1 MLITQASKLLL
12 SMTLAIFTLQACT
25 TINPYTREEQTSKAG
40 KGAAIGAAVGAILG
54 IATSKDKK
62 ERKRRAL
69 KAAGIGAI
77 AGAGVGSYMDV
88 QEAKL
93 KQKLENTGV
102 SVTRDGDNIIL
113 NLPGNITFDTNQSVV
128 KPHFID
134 VLDSVTDV
142 LKEYESTMI
151 EVAGHTD
158 SKGSDDYNRLLSESR
173 ARAVADQL
181 QKFGVPHVRMDIVG
195 YGKSRPIADNNTESG
210 RQANRR
216 VELTL
221 LPLVQ

>member
-1 MLITQASKLLL
+1 MLPRKALL
-12 SMTLAIFTLQACT
+12 TLTLTVFTLQACT

-93 KQKLENTGV
+93 RQKLENSGV
-102 SVTRDGDNIIL
+102 SVTREGENIIL
-113 NLPGNITFDTNQSVV
+113 NLPGNITFDTNQAVV
-128 KPHFID
+128 KAPFID
-134 VLDSVTDV
+134 VLDSVSEV
-142 LKEYESTMI
+142 LKEYQSTMV

-173 ARAVADQL
+173 ARAVADHL
-181 QKFGVPHVRMDIVG
+181 QKFGVSHLRMDIVG
-195 YGKSRPIADNNTESG
+195 YGKTRPVADNNTESG